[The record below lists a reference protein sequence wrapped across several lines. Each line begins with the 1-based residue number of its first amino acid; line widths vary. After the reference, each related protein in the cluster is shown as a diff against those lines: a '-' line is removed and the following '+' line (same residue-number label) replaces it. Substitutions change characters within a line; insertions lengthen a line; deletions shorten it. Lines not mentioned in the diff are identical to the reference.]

1 MDLNALITRIVN
13 LQQELAGYLPLRMD
27 VQEKLDKKF
36 RLEFNY
42 NSNHIEGNTLTYGE
56 TELYLIFDKTTGN
69 HDGREYEEMRAS
81 DVALKMIQEY
91 AAEKER
97 PLTEAF
103 IKSLNELILV
113 RPYWVDAMT
122 PSGQSTRRQIIP
134 GGYKKQP
141 NSVRLQ
147 NGEMFHYTS
156 PEETP
161 IQMGELVEWYRAEI
175 EKNELHP
182 VALAALLH
190 YRFVRIHPFDDGNG
204 RISRL
209 LMNYVL
215 YANDLPPVVVKSA
228 DKKNYLFALNQ
239 ADAGDI
245 NAFVEYIA
253 RQLVWSLELSIKA
266 AKGENIEEQDD
277 LEKEI
282 EVWKK
287 GLKHEPITPQKKI
300 FSAPVLNELF
310 FTQLYNF
317 LQFLETKVHIFKDVF
332 QLWEQRGSVIANQR
346 ATVNN
351 LGKSFFNEFFNQN
364 FTEGISPNNT
374 AIDKISSI
382 GIIYLMQN
390 IVEHNKSI
398 PTRMTVS
405 VQITFL
411 REEYVI
417 GYQVTATAIPT
428 VEKEFLKKYDDKFSE
443 EEQQVLS
450 KDILNEVFKNI
461 KTLSGTSI

>member
-1 MDLNALITRIVN
+1 MELNTLITRITN
-13 LQQELAGYLPLRMD
+13 LQQELAGYRPLKSD
-27 VQEKLDKKF
+27 VQERLDRKF

-56 TELYLIFDKTTGN
+56 TELFLIFDKTTGN

-81 DVALKMIQEY
+81 DAALKMIQEY
-91 AAEKER
+91 AADKER

-113 RPYWVDAMT
+113 RPYWVDAIT
-122 PSGQSTRRQIIP
+122 PAGQPTRRQIIP

-161 IQMGELVEWYRAEI
+161 IQMGELVTWYRSET

-190 YRFVRIHPFDDGNG
+190 YKFVRIHPFDDGNG

-253 RQLVWSLELSIKA
+253 RHLVWSLELSIKA
-266 AKGENIEEQDD
+266 AKGESIEEQDD

-287 GLKHEPITPQKKI
+287 GVNSTKNSRPET
-300 FSAPVLNELF
+300 VLNRLYFEQLRTLYQLF
-310 FTQLYNF
+310 H
-317 LQFLETKVHIFKDVF
+317 EKISRFKDLFVE
-332 QLWEQRGSVIANQR
+332 WKVETN
-346 ATVNN
+346 VNN
-351 LGKSFFNEFFNQN
+351 EISRSSRLSFLGNFDSYFNHEY
-364 FTEGISPNNT
+364 ELDYSPNGGLINNIYSLGSRIT
-374 AIDKISSI
+374 MQGLKASASDTNGVVVELNVTFNSEFYIINSKMKPRGDIEIVSKSYQESISSEER
-382 GIIYLMQN
+382 LA
-390 IVEHNKSI
+390 IVTRILQSTFDYIKSI
-398 PTRMTVS
+398 S
-405 VQITFL
+405 AQ
-411 REEYVI
+411 
-417 GYQVTATAIPT
+417 
-428 VEKEFLKKYDDKFSE
+428 S
-443 EEQQVLS
+443 
-450 KDILNEVFKNI
+450 
-461 KTLSGTSI
+461 

>member
-1 MDLNALITRIVN
+1 MDLNALIIRITN
-13 LQQELAGYLPLRMD
+13 LQQELAGHTPLKGD

-81 DVALKMIQEY
+81 DAALKMIQEY

-122 PSGQSTRRQIIP
+122 PSGQPTRRQIVP

-156 PEETP
+156 PEDTP

-190 YRFVRIHPFDDGNG
+190 YKFVRIHPFDDGNG

-287 GLKHEPITPQKKI
+287 GIRNVKVPTIAKSFDSIHELYAKQVLPFIALLSNKSRIFREVILEWDEYISLQGMRVNVDADIKKMLTPIEGLKSMNVAAINTIAYFLQMKGFRSNPQKI
-300 FSAPVLNELF
+300 SRITTNVVFELN
-310 FTQLYNF
+310 TYSYAVSVTSPGATKQL
-317 LQFLETKVHIFKDVF
+317 TKAYDEP
-332 QLWEQRGSVIANQR
+332 LTTSEQ
-346 ATVNN
+346 
-351 LGKSFFNEFFNQN
+351 NE
-364 FTEGISPNNT
+364 
-374 AIDKISSI
+374 
-382 GIIYLMQN
+382 
-390 IVEHNKSI
+390 IVSHVVKSI
-398 PTRMTVS
+398 
-405 VQITFL
+405 FD
-411 REEYVI
+411 Y
-417 GYQVTATAIPT
+417 
-428 VEKEFLKKYDDKFSE
+428 
-443 EEQQVLS
+443 
-450 KDILNEVFKNI
+450 I
-461 KTLSGTSI
+461 KSQTES

>member
-1 MDLNALITRIVN
+1 MELNVLITRIVN
-13 LQQELAGYLPLRMD
+13 LQQELAGFQPLKSD
-27 VQEKLDKKF
+27 VQEKLHKKF

-81 DVALKMIQEY
+81 DAALKMIQEY
-91 AAEKER
+91 AADKER

-113 RPYWVDAMT
+113 RPYWVDAIT
-122 PSGQSTRRQIIP
+122 PAGQPTRRQIIP

-161 IQMGELVEWYRAEI
+161 IQMGELVAWYTTEV

-190 YRFVRIHPFDDGNG
+190 YKFVRIHPFDDGNG

-215 YANDLPPVVVKSA
+215 YANGLPPVVVKSA

-266 AKGENIEEQDD
+266 AKGENIEERGD

-287 GLKHEPITPQKKI
+287 ELKGKVPNDSIEKNDVVIRNVYLRDIRPTVEMIAQNINSLRELFIAYFFTGAVNTNHNKNSDGLTLIDSLFADDMHALKSIKEEDESLDRLDFIFHFNAFTRKPHNPFNARLDLQVNFNIYNYSLAISVSSKRKHTYRKAYDEPITESEKRAI
-300 FSAPVLNELF
+300 ADLATRELF
-310 FTQLYNF
+310 NY
-317 LQFLETKVHIFKDVF
+317 I
-332 QLWEQRGSVIANQR
+332 
-346 ATVNN
+346 
-351 LGKSFFNEFFNQN
+351 KSQ
-364 FTEGISPNNT
+364 TEP
-374 AIDKISSI
+374 
-382 GIIYLMQN
+382 
-390 IVEHNKSI
+390 
-398 PTRMTVS
+398 
-405 VQITFL
+405 
-411 REEYVI
+411 
-417 GYQVTATAIPT
+417 
-428 VEKEFLKKYDDKFSE
+428 
-443 EEQQVLS
+443 
-450 KDILNEVFKNI
+450 
-461 KTLSGTSI
+461 